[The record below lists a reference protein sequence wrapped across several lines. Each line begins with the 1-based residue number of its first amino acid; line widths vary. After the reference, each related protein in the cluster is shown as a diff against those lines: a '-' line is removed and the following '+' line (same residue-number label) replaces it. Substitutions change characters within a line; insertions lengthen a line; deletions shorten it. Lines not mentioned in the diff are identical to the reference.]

1 MAFGLFGRYIVS
13 TGAMPGVQQME
24 KEWNMDDDLFEY
36 STTLNG
42 GIVQVYID
50 LSAPAYMD
58 RLDSVYF
65 ECTDVTSILDQNTLT
80 ALSMEAERAISGD
93 LPDENLP
100 RMGQFSR

>member
-1 MAFGLFGRYIVS
+1 MTIFNDSLH
-13 TGAMPGVQQME
+13 
-24 KEWNMDDDLFEY
+24 EY
-36 STTLNG
+36 TTTLNG

-50 LSAPAYMD
+50 LSLPAYLD

-65 ECTDVTSILDQNTLT
+65 ETVDITSILDKNTLT

>member
-1 MAFGLFGRYIVS
+1 MTIVND
-13 TGAMPGVQQME
+13 T
-24 KEWNMDDDLFEY
+24 LHEY

-50 LSAPAYMD
+50 LSLSSYLD

-65 ECTDVTSILDQNTLT
+65 DCVDITSILDKNTLT

-93 LPDENLP
+93 LPSNDIP
-100 RMGQFSR
+100 GPYPTI

>member
-1 MAFGLFGRYIVS
+1 M
-13 TGAMPGVQQME
+13 
-24 KEWNMDDDLFEY
+24 NDDLHEY

-65 ECTDVTSILDQNTLT
+65 ECTDITSILDKNTLT